1 MGVFCRRR
9 ELDGNLCANL
19 SQRERRWIDFSE
31 GDAFL
36 FAERRRY
43 LAAKSARPSQRVE
56 DNAFHIWDQMREIF
70 FRRQW
75 LIVTMERM
83 KIYRDFPERL
93 HHSVPHWVETRNTV
107 SHPHQT

>member
-1 MGVFCRRR
+1 MGVFWRRR

-19 SQRERRWIDFSE
+19 SQRERRWIDVSE

-43 LAAKSARPSQRVE
+43 LAAKPHALVNALRTTRSTLGLNARNLLQTSVADRYNGANENLPRFPGAIASQR
-56 DNAFHIWDQMREIF
+56 AALGQ
-70 FRRQW
+70 
-75 LIVTMERM
+75 
-83 KIYRDFPERL
+83 
-93 HHSVPHWVETRNTV
+93 TRNTV